1 MKTALACFSSVV
13 CLSMFAGCGSHTQY
27 EWRGYD
33 TKLYDHYKNPSEQQK
48 FTEEMKEVVMRAE
61 EEGRVPPGIYAE
73 YGFLLL
79 EQGDRRTAVQYF
91 QKEAAKWPESRMLM
105 EKMIAV
111 AEKRFTKPGAPDQ
124 PPPAGSVK
132 PASAPSA
139 ATTKPTGTGNQEVA
153 R

>member
-1 MKTALACFSSVV
+1 
-13 CLSMFAGCGSHTQY
+13 
-27 EWRGYD
+27 
-33 TKLYDHYKNPSEQQK
+33 
-48 FTEEMKEVVMRAE
+48 MKEVVMRAE